1 MIYGMDKFMGKML
14 EEHAIT
20 GRKQGAFSDGAPD
33 GYQKTFSNKLNK
45 DQRKMK
51 KYIGLLSVLFILP
64 LSVDASIIYVSPT
77 GNDELAR
84 PDDPDL
90 PFLTLQAALD
100 QTADGDTVRIA
111 GGTYPVTPVVV
122 PWYEPLPEKMAP
134 VRMIQKSNITIEG
147 QEDTLIYA
155 PGAGDVFAMIDC
167 TNIVVRG
174 IRFESDNPPVPDGK
188 LNGQSVPLLYSTL
201 HLRKNNDGIS
211 ISNCQFSGFGNHAI
225 SHLWSPKTSQNVTVT
240 DCSFYNGGA
249 TNVTNLEVDGAAVS
263 GIGSHWLVES
273 NYVENCQR
281 GFEIECFSSNLKH
294 DIRIRRNTL
303 TNILER
309 GIMLFATCQ
318 DTNVPVNFSDIT
330 IAHNKLIR
338 VSYGIFVSGGDR
350 IKITDNSVS
359 YSDQVGIAAL
369 ASFNN
374 LSNVE
379 VSRNHVDNCI
389 ERGIQVNSPSRYNY
403 KLSHAVIEDNNVSV
417 TGNSGILVA
426 GDDILVQRNICR
438 NCGWMGMFSGIQ
450 TLGNDVRMIGNR
462 LSNSGTGFMKYGI
475 YIQFGS
481 TNNYLAD
488 NLIIAPSIAPIFDAG
503 ENTIYKYALSIAG
516 NNDGQFIVT
525 SISGPDYNV
534 SLYASGDLE
543 QWRLIDTQV
552 SDSKGIATFTYTP
565 ETPDSKVFFRAAQ
578 DR

>member
-1 MIYGMDKFMGKML
+1 
-14 EEHAIT
+14 
-20 GRKQGAFSDGAPD
+20 
-33 GYQKTFSNKLNK
+33 
-45 DQRKMK
+45 MK
-51 KYIGLLSVLFILP
+51 KYIALISVLFILP
-64 LSVDASIIYVSPT
+64 IAMDASILYVSTT
-77 GNDELAR
+77 GNDDLAR
-84 PDDPDL
+84 PDNPDL

-111 GGTYPVTPVVV
+111 GGTYPVTPIVV

-134 VRMIQKSNITIEG
+134 IRMIQKSNITIEG
-147 QEDTLIYA
+147 EENTLIYA

-174 IRFESDNPPVPDGK
+174 IRFESDNPPVPDGE
-188 LNGQSVPLLYSTL
+188 LNGQSVPLLYSTV
-201 HLRKNNDGIS
+201 HMRNNNDGIS
-211 ISNCQFSGFGNHAI
+211 ISNCQFSCFGNHAI

-240 DCSFYNGGA
+240 DCSFSNGGA
-249 TNVTNLEVDGAAVS
+249 TNVTKLEVDGAAVS

-294 DIRIRRNTL
+294 DIRIQKNTL
-303 TNILER
+303 TNILEK

-318 DTNVPVNFSDIT
+318 DTNVAVNFSDIT
-330 IAHNKLIR
+330 IAHNKLIH
-338 VSYGIFVSGGDR
+338 VNYGIFVSGGDR
-350 IKITDNSVS
+350 IKITDNRVS
-359 YSDQVGIAAL
+359 ISDQVGIAAV

-379 VSRNHVDNCI
+379 INRNYVNSCV
-389 ERGIQVNSPSRYNY
+389 ERGIQVNSPSKHNY
-403 KLSHAVIEDNNVSV
+403 KVSHAVIEDNNVNT

-426 GDDILVQRNICR
+426 GDDILIQRNNCR

-462 LSNSGTGFMKYGI
+462 LSNNGTSFMKYGI
-475 YIQFGS
+475 YIQSGS

-488 NLIIAPSIAPIFDAG
+488 NIISAPSIAPIFDAG
-503 ENTIYKYALSIAG
+503 QNTIYKYALAIARNG
-516 NNDGQFIVT
+516 DGQFIVT
-525 SISGPDYNV
+525 SNSGPDYNV
-534 SLYASGDLE
+534 SLYTSRDLDR
-543 QWRLIDTQV
+543 WMLIDTQI
-552 SDSKGIATFTYTP
+552 SNSKGVATFTYTP
-565 ETPDSKVFFRAAQ
+565 NTHNSKTFFRATQ